1 MSAYADEEYVIRGA
15 QSFGTAI
22 KEFRHHRGLSQ
33 AELAA
38 AAGVHRS
45 YLSSVENGATTEA
58 MRNIVRALNVLG
70 LELVVRPRPEA
81 PRNDGG

>member
-1 MSAYADEEYVIRGA
+1 MSIYADDEYVIRGA
-15 QSFGTAI
+15 RSFGAAI

-45 YLSSVENGATTEA
+45 YLSSVENGSTTEA

-70 LELVVRPRPEA
+70 LELVVRSRPEA
-81 PRNDGG
+81 PRTDGG